1 MPCGCRLMSVPT
13 PISPTQRGMD
23 KSKLLQ
29 KKKSRIMIPD
39 SGEAGKH
46 MVVQKKNLKMQ
57 EWFMKIRDA
66 YEIYKKGKGRER
78 EIEQKIEERELE
90 EKAK

>member
-1 MPCGCRLMSVPT
+1 MICARALPTTFCLVYGHSVLKEDKFKLISIGCVMPCGCRLMSVPK

-46 MVVQKKNLKMQ
+46 MVVQKKNLTMQ
-57 EWFMKIRDA
+57 E
-66 YEIYKKGKGRER
+66 
-78 EIEQKIEERELE
+78 
-90 EKAK
+90 